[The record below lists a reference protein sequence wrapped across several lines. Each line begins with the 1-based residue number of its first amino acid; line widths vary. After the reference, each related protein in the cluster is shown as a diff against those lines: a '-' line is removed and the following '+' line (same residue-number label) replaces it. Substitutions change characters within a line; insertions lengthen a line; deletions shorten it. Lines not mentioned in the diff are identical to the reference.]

1 MAEKK
6 TVQHTSFEYRDD
18 GTVYSSHYTKSSC
31 RMYPYPKFKPLAVID
46 GSEQCDYYEKEKR
59 K

>member
-1 MAEKK
+1 
-6 TVQHTSFEYRDD
+6 
-18 GTVYSSHYTKSSC
+18 
-31 RMYPYPKFKPLAVID
+31 MYPYPKFKPLAVID